1 MSVTIK
7 DIARIAGVSIATV
20 SKVVN
25 NKCSDISTDTIN
37 RIRKIIEENEYIPN
51 SIARSMITKTTR
63 TLGLIIPDVCNPFFT
78 DLVRG
83 AEDTANQYGFTIFIG
98 NTDDNI
104 DKEIK
109 YIETLEEKR
118 VDGIVLAGAAVRDN
132 EKEKNIN
139 IKVPTV
145 TIDRNVYYGGI
156 RGSVEVDNFNGSYN
170 AVNYLIKKGY
180 RDIIFLSG
188 PWNIKPTIERY
199 EGYKKALIDNSLKF
213 DEKNIYIGT
222 YSKKFGEKIA
232 QEIYGNIKGKAVFC
246 GNDLIAFGV
255 ISVFKERGL
264 SIPGD
269 VSVVGYDD
277 IDICTFI
284 SPKLTTVKQPSYD
297 IGCEGVKMLMDIIE
311 NKQAESCKIIKTNFV
326 IRESA

>member
-1 MSVTIK
+1 MAVTIK
-7 DIARIAGVSIATV
+7 DIARLAGVSIATV

-25 NKCSDISTDTIN
+25 NKCSDISEGTIN
-37 RIRKIIEENEYIPN
+37 RIKKIIDENEYIPN
-51 SIARSMITKTTR
+51 SIARSMITKTTK

-83 AEDTANQYGFTIFIG
+83 AEDTANQYGYTIFIG

-109 YIETLEEKR
+109 YIQKLEEKR
-118 VDGIVLAGAAVRDN
+118 VDGIVLAGAADRDT
-132 EKEKNIN
+132 EKEKKIN

-156 RGSVEVDNFNGSYN
+156 RGSVEVDNLNGSYN

-180 RDIIFLSG
+180 KDIIFLSG

-199 EGYKKALIDNSLKF
+199 EGYKKALMDNDLEF
-213 DEKNIYIGT
+213 DESNIYIGT
-222 YSKKFGEKIA
+222 YSKKFGEEIARKIFG
-232 QEIYGNIKGKAVFC
+232 EVKGKAIFC
-246 GNDLIAFGV
+246 GNDLIAFGA
-255 ISVFKERGL
+255 ISVFKEKGL
-264 SIPGD
+264 LIPGD
-269 VSVVGYDD
+269 ISVVGYDD

-284 SPKLTTVKQPSYD
+284 SPKLTTVRQPSYD

-311 NKQAESCKIIKTNFV
+311 NRQEENCKIIKTSFV